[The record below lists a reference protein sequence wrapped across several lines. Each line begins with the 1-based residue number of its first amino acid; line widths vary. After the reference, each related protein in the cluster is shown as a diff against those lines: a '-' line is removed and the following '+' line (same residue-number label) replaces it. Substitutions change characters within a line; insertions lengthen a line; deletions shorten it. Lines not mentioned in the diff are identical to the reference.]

1 MLNFISMQ
9 GIKNINMKK
18 NSLITILS
26 PILFMLGCTSS
37 PPVIKASVALIDKPI
52 ESKNIN
58 NALPEKLSNAVQTR
72 PQGYVSIYN
81 GTMMLL
87 GNKYTS
93 ALGSECRAIY
103 LSDENNKVK
112 KERRTVCKDQA
123 SGQWSMTPQVIE
135 NKNSQIGF
143 GV

>member
-1 MLNFISMQ
+1 MNY
-9 GIKNINMKK
+9 KMKHK
-18 NSLITILS
+18 SLIALLTPL
-26 PILFMLGCTSS
+26 LFTLGCTSS

-52 ESKNIN
+52 ESNKVD
-58 NALPEKLSNAVQTR
+58 ALPSELDKAVQGR

-87 GNKYTS
+87 GKKYTS
-93 ALGSECRAIY
+93 ALGTQCRIIY

-112 KERRTVCKDQA
+112 KERRTVCKNEKTQ
-123 SGQWSMTPQVIE
+123 QWSMAPQVIE
-135 NKNSQIGF
+135 NKNNQISF

>member
-1 MLNFISMQ
+1 
-9 GIKNINMKK
+9 MKK
-18 NSLITILS
+18 NSLIIMFT
-26 PILFMLGCTSS
+26 PILFLLGCSTS
-37 PPVIKASVALIDKPI
+37 PPVTKASVALIDKPI
-52 ESKNIN
+52 KSENSNSLPTKIN
-58 NALPEKLSNAVQTR
+58 TALQTR

-87 GNKYTS
+87 GNKYIS

-112 KERRTVCKDQA
+112 KERRTACKDET
-123 SGQWSMTPQVIE
+123 SEQWSLTPQVIE